1 MALGKGLSALISK
14 DTLNQFGEA
23 YIPDLPIEKILP
35 NPYQPRIEFKP
46 ETLMDL
52 ASSIRE
58 NGIIEPLIVTK
69 KDEDKYELI
78 AGERRWR
85 AAQMAKLRTVPVVVK
100 EASPEQMLV
109 LAVIENVQR
118 RDLNPLEEAMAF
130 EQLISLF
137 NMTHNDIARK
147 IGFSR
152 PAVAN
157 KLRLLTLPQE
167 IKRQML
173 EGKLSEGHAR
183 ALLGLTS
190 KEAMLAAAQITVRDK
205 LSVRAVE
212 ELVRRLNQGN
222 KKLYKK
228 SMRIIDEYT
237 QNIESTLQKHFG
249 SNINLFRSAKG
260 GKIVIHFTNDK
271 QLEKIYQELIK

>member
-85 AAQMAKLRTVPVVVK
+85 AAQMAKLRTVPV
-100 EASPEQMLV
+100 L
-109 LAVIENVQR
+109 
-118 RDLNPLEEAMAF
+118 
-130 EQLISLF
+130 
-137 NMTHNDIARK
+137 
-147 IGFSR
+147 
-152 PAVAN
+152 
-157 KLRLLTLPQE
+157 
-167 IKRQML
+167 
-173 EGKLSEGHAR
+173 
-183 ALLGLTS
+183 
-190 KEAMLAAAQITVRDK
+190 
-205 LSVRAVE
+205 
-212 ELVRRLNQGN
+212 
-222 KKLYKK
+222 
-228 SMRIIDEYT
+228 
-237 QNIESTLQKHFG
+237 
-249 SNINLFRSAKG
+249 
-260 GKIVIHFTNDK
+260 
-271 QLEKIYQELIK
+271 